1 MLQDTPLQN
10 IQFESHQ
17 SRIPHRR
24 LLVFACETSALPR
37 NLLPPSG
44 VQFSVRSN
52 LAKSFVA
59 VISGN
64 AIYFILLMPL
74 LPAAAQHRPK
84 RLDLGLLF
92 DFWVCLVCYGVVEI
106 ISRVQARHR
115 S

>member
-1 MLQDTPLQN
+1 MFTCRPAY
-10 IQFESHQ
+10 
-17 SRIPHRR
+17 
-24 LLVFACETSALPR
+24 ACFPKLTSPVRR
-37 NLLPPSG
+37 NLLGGSG
-44 VQFSVRSN
+44 VQSSVRSN

-74 LPAAAQHRPK
+74 LPPAAQHRPK
-84 RLDLGLLF
+84 QLDLGLLF

-106 ISRVQARHR
+106 ISRVQARRR